1 MCGIAG
7 RVNQH
12 DPVDRAELFRMTEAV
27 AHRGPYDAGYH
38 LRARVGL
45 GHRRLSII
53 DVAAGRQPLANED
66 ETVWIVYNGEIYNH
80 LELRAQLIARGH
92 RFKTR
97 SDTEVIV

>member
-12 DPVDRAELFRMTEAV
+12 DPVDRAELFRMTDAV
-27 AHRGPYDAGYH
+27 AHPGPDDCGYP

-53 DVAAGRQPLANED
+53 DVACGRQPLSNED
-66 ETVWIVYNGEIYNH
+66 ETIWIVYNGEVYNH
-80 LELRAQLIARGH
+80 LELRSQLIARGH

-97 SDTEVIV
+97 SDTEAI